1 MLPKSMIRDLPE
13 DWMAFL
19 SDIDHGLEEPVRL
32 ECLGGFVAVCV
43 YGLPRYTAD
52 LDYVAAAPG
61 NMMVRLEELAGRGS
75 ELYHRHKRYLQFTG
89 ILDLPEDYEER
100 LLSLRFPELSKL
112 HLDVLEIYDLI
123 LSKLTRNSPKDRHDV
138 EALART
144 HRLNR
149 STLTARFEKEMKPWI
164 PNVSRHEL
172 TLQLWGEAFEP

>member
-1 MLPKSMIRDLPE
+1 
-13 DWMAFL
+13 MAL
-19 SDIDHGLEEPVRL
+19 LRDIDHGLEKPVRL

-43 YGLPRYTAD
+43 YGLRRYTAD

-61 NMMVRLEELAGRGS
+61 NMMNRLEELAGRGS
-75 ELYHRHKRYLQFTG
+75 DLYRRHKRYLQFTG
-89 ILDLPEDYEER
+89 ILGLPENYEER
-100 LLSLRFPELSKL
+100 LLPLRLPELSKL

-144 HRLNR
+144 HGLSKATLN
-149 STLTARFEKEMKPWI
+149 ARFENEMKPWI

-172 TLQLWGEAFEP
+172 TLQLWTEGFQE